1 MLLDKGDAR
10 DMSKKKKS
18 VADRLT
24 YAYIRKIKR
33 WMFCPAC
40 QNGKM
45 TINKKSTMWTC
56 EECGYQLSADEFED
70 DYVFWFCDECKTFL
84 NKQEGFNR
92 GAVKHICTECGFA
105 QLSKREE
112 MPTLA
117 EADLIK
123 KAICSKFN
131 GRKYSEYY
139 TAEDAVD
146 RYKLALLN
154 AIVRNAL
161 EGEKAYIALK
171 LAWVY
176 RNMGDEAQ
184 EKRFI
189 GEALKGFIN
198 AYQREGFPIFEL
210 QEEVVCYLIAALSY
224 EMDNDQQAIKWLQI
238 VLRNKEI
245 SHKLKDR
252 CFELKQMVSAR
263 EREKK
268 KAEAEQT

>member
-1 MLLDKGDAR
+1 MIITEENQSILKDVIYEKTHKCPLCGKEIKQKVIKGSKNRLVKTDIDLNAYYDK
-10 DMSKKKKS
+10 
-18 VADRLT
+18 VNPL
-24 YAYIRKIKR
+24 YYEVI
-33 WMFCPAC
+33 
-40 QNGKM
+40 
-45 TINKKSTMWTC
+45 
-56 EECGYQLSADEFED
+56 
-70 DYVFWFCDECKTFL
+70 V
-84 NKQEGFNR
+84 
-92 GAVKHICTECGFA
+92 CTECGFA